1 MAGEARVGAM
11 GSRGSH
17 VSLWCDEEMSGHRQR
32 EMGRGGNLPPTVG
45 GGWRRWLGWGV
56 VADGKAGGGGR

>member
-1 MAGEARVGAM
+1 M
-11 GSRGSH
+11 GG
-17 VSLWCDEEMSGHRQR
+17 DGD
-32 EMGRGGNLPPTVG
+32 LPPTVG